1 MSPSLIEL
9 LTHIHKETEYLV
21 AKIAEINF
29 EEFRDDD
36 DYNRSI
42 IRSLEIIGEAS
53 KRIPDN
59 FKIQHAEIDWK
70 GLSGLRDKLIHHYFG
85 VDYELVWDIVNN
97 EVPPLNKFLKHLL

>member
-21 AKIAEINF
+21 AKIAEIDF

-59 FKIQHAEIDWK
+59 FKIQYAEIDWK

-97 EVPPLNKFLKHLL
+97 EIPPLNKFLKHLL